1 MITQS
6 MAVLPTA
13 MQVSAELEVATTATS
28 KKSESIKTTAK
39 ATLQQVI
46 EQQHTTGYWPLSA
59 KDSFKSRFF
68 DGFTDDLEVLVALE
82 EFDSLSD
89 PALKDQVFVTLLA
102 IYLLQEAFG
111 DSEDEW
117 TLLARKAK
125 TYLKSVGVDKPDK
138 LIKKFTLQV
147 LE

>member
-1 MITQS
+1 M
-6 MAVLPTA
+6 
-13 MQVSAELEVATTATS
+13 
-28 KKSESIKTTAK
+28 
-39 ATLQQVI
+39 
-46 EQQHTTGYWPLSA
+46 SA
-59 KDSFKSRFF
+59 KESFKSRFF
-68 DGFTDDLEVLVALE
+68 DSFTDDLEVLVALE

-89 PALKDQVFVTLLA
+89 QAIKDQVFVTLLA

>member
-1 MITQS
+1 M
-6 MAVLPTA
+6 
-13 MQVSAELEVATTATS
+13 
-28 KKSESIKTTAK
+28 
-39 ATLQQVI
+39 
-46 EQQHTTGYWPLSA
+46 SA
-59 KDSFKSRFF
+59 KESFKSRFF
-68 DGFTDDLEVLVALE
+68 DSFTDDLEVLVALE

-89 PALKDQVFVTLLA
+89 PAIKDQVFVTLLA

>member
-1 MITQS
+1 
-6 MAVLPTA
+6 
-13 MQVSAELEVATTATS
+13 
-28 KKSESIKTTAK
+28 
-39 ATLQQVI
+39 
-46 EQQHTTGYWPLSA
+46 
-59 KDSFKSRFF
+59 
-68 DGFTDDLEVLVALE
+68 
-82 EFDSLSD
+82 
-89 PALKDQVFVTLLA
+89 VFVTLLA